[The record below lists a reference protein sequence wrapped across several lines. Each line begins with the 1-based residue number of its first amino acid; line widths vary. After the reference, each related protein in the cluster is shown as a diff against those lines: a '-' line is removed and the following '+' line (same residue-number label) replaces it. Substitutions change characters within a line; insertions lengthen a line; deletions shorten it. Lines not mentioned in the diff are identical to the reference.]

1 MPFTTTTLK
10 KFFILTLLFSFVP
23 TCKAPFD
30 EEDEE
35 ALSPVVV
42 SAELKDPTI
51 TLTPARFSDTIYN
64 HLGEETEP
72 HIKDFDK
79 RALAYA
85 FMNKQLAH
93 ILSRPDFKKT
103 SPLLAHFNTAKKAL
117 AKLNLGP
124 YENMHPDDRHVING
138 LVALHF
144 LIALDHSQKP
154 DQTEMLKQC
163 LATVESLEQGFFD
176 SWWIHDPCEPK
187 YEDWELFCIFLQNPT
202 PETLEAV
209 A

>member
-23 TCKAPFD
+23 ACNAPFD
-30 EEDEE
+30 EDEE
-35 ALSPVVV
+35 APSPVVV
-42 SAELKDPTI
+42 SAELKEPTI
-51 TLTPARFSDTIYN
+51 TLTPAWFSDTIYK
-64 HLGEETEP
+64 HLGEETKP
-72 HIKDFDK
+72 HIEDFDK
-79 RALAYA
+79 RASAYA

-124 YENMHPDDRHVING
+124 YESMHPDDRHVING

-163 LATVESLEQGFFD
+163 LATVESLEQRFFD
-176 SWWIHDPCEPK
+176 SWWDRFTQFPEWEP
-187 YEDWELFCIFLQNPT
+187 FCIFLQNPT